1 MHLGCVIW
9 WPYIMGFQT
18 VPISNTYFTPLS
30 VLGVRLPVLNLTF
43 ECMDVLS
50 LGNMLIWDPSLP
62 AYIWTQKASTSS
74 RLQLEG
80 DQGLA
85 AVESVNAR
93 QTLLLL
99 VLRGSSLC
107 LGDPMGQPRPCGH
120 SLVHTATTGSFISF
134 LSYTEVRAWDGT
146 LISMGIFLYIVVRG
160 EGQSEGAVNADDSQ
174 PCKRPSSSSS
184 QPQTPQGEDPRCVGW
199 PPLN

>member
-62 AYIWTQKASTSS
+62 AYIWTQKAGTSS

-85 AVESVNAR
+85 AVESVNSR

-120 SLVHTATTGSFISF
+120 SLVHTATAGSFISF
-134 LSYTEVRAWDGT
+134 LSYTEVRA
-146 LISMGIFLYIVVRG
+146 
-160 EGQSEGAVNADDSQ
+160 
-174 PCKRPSSSSS
+174 
-184 QPQTPQGEDPRCVGW
+184 
-199 PPLN
+199 